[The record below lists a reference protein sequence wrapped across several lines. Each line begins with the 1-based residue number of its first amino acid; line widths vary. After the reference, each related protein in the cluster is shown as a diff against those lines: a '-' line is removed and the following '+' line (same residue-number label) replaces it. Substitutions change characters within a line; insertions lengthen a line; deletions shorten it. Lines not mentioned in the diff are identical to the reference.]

1 MKKLLSLLLLAG
13 LIAGQTTT
21 IPTESSSDTQ
31 VKKSRLFLQTMYVKY
46 KKISLAAGLSFFVA
60 SGLALVAA
68 VPVTKFAVIGYQK
81 GWLSA
86 GDTAVWACV
95 ASGAIAGALYCA
107 YNGWKYFSLGIDGL
121 TKAKKELADAKKDL
135 TQAEVKEVE
144 AEVEKSGDQV
154 IEFCISAREA
164 RERFEEQKARA
175 LSLQTS
181 QRQ

>member
-13 LIAGQTTT
+13 LITGQIAT

-31 VKKSRLFLQTMYVKY
+31 VKKSRLFLTSLYVKY
-46 KKISLAAGLSFFVA
+46 KKISLAFGLTSFVA
-60 SGLALVAA
+60 SGLALVTAL
-68 VPVTKFAVIGYQK
+68 PVTKFAVIGYKK

-107 YNGWKYFSLGIDGL
+107 YNGWKYFTLGVDGL

-135 TQAEVKEVE
+135 TQAEIKEVE

-154 IEFCISAREA
+154 IEFYIASKEA
-164 RERFEEQKARA
+164 NEKFEAWKAKA
-175 LSLQTS
+175 HSVQTS
-181 QRQ
+181 

>member
-21 IPTESSSDTQ
+21 VPTEGSSNTQ
-31 VKKSRLFLQTMYVKY
+31 VKKSRLFLQTLYVKY
-46 KKISLAAGLSFFVA
+46 KKISLATGLASFVA
-60 SGLALVAA
+60 SGLALVVA

-81 GWLSA
+81 GWLST
-86 GDTAVWACV
+86 GDTAVLACV

-121 TKAKKELADAKKDL
+121 TKAKKKLADAKKDL

-154 IEFCISAREA
+154 IEFYIASKEA
-164 RERFEEQKARA
+164 NEKFEKQKAQV
-175 LSLQTS
+175 LSLQTP
-181 QRQ
+181 